1 MPRSDRVYDFSLR
14 ILMIALT
21 AVLIGCIALL
31 LWRWAQPAKPRGE
44 VVPVTE
50 VPAKSEPV
58 QRADAA
64 LPASSQVL
72 LSPGKVFRCDIGG
85 KVTFTDRPC
94 PTETR

>member
-14 ILMIALT
+14 ILMLALT
-21 AVLIGCIALL
+21 GVLIGCIALL
-31 LWRWAQPAKPRGE
+31 LWRWVQPAKPRGD

-50 VPAKSEPV
+50 VPAKTEPV

-72 LSPGKVFRCDIGG
+72 LSPGKVFRCDSGG